1 MDQPSDDLR
10 RQMLSRRAADELLI
24 DAIFGRTHELDR
36 HDDPLAPAPHLSAAR
51 DLAGVAA
58 PAQPFCKAR

>member
-1 MDQPSDDLR
+1 MDQPSDELR

-24 DAIFGRTHELDR
+24 DAIFGRTDELDR
-36 HDDPLAPAPHLSAAR
+36 HDDLLAPAAHLSSAR

-58 PAQPFCKAR
+58 PAEPFCKVR